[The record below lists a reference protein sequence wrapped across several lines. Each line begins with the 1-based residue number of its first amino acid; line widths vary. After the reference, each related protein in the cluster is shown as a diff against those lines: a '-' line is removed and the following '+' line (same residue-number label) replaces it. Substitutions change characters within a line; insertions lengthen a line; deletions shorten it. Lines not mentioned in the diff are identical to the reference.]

1 MSDIEG
7 PQTWDQIKGSAF
19 ETIIFDSLTSRRIP
33 FLKNLSKL
41 LNDGS
46 LKSLED
52 DDNKVLQLIS
62 INLLKTYNYY
72 QDLSS
77 RSQLL
82 ATLESLIRFNSNYF
96 SGFLKFIIGIL
107 TSSHS
112 LAITDYLT
120 LLSWINRFLE
130 LYFEL
135 ALTNADWLQ
144 NLIISQALILN
155 DAVNSTSNSKPS
167 QHIRRIYDSIIAS
180 TKYSIIAGLKGSNG
194 SLLDQLVETPL
205 NSSLTKANLSLIL
218 NYVGIVSSSVV
229 EVQPSNPSIYDHFSK
244 SGLVEK
250 ILLFYTTQVLLTK
263 VAPSDKSLTNF
274 HQFFGYHFINNDT
287 LIKTIIPQLDKA
299 ILRSS
304 EISFNHLTVPLFK
317 NLDPKTIDLSD
328 FLVDSK
334 FLSNLLGGCKS
345 VKPQVRVNSSA
356 TFELIIK
363 NLIPN
368 MSADKYSKLI
378 NEISKTFKATS
389 NSEIKFDIIYLLSF
403 IKSPETSSKVLTD
416 LLPIISKD
424 QNEVSLVGLVHAYI
438 IHFFNVLL
446 SSDSEIDTKF
456 TTQIIA
462 GLSDKKVALRRFW
475 FTELGA
481 YLSSIKSANLVNDNL
496 KKFVNEIYPSLL
508 KSLEEAQKSPL
519 PSVTSKGISCAYV
532 TITLSSLF
540 LENNLLTVDTNE
552 VFIKSLTDSS
562 DKFSILVSSKVI
574 TKLTGDELSWNAKS
588 LLASL
593 PYVDSISD
601 EDKLSYGLA
610 WLYFATSNSVAYK
623 IRNECLDLLKAG
635 FESHAA
641 VFSSI
646 LFTSIYKL
654 INDLDAKLID
664 NELFNYNLKFISPI
678 ISILTHTS
686 DIELAKSNLIQ
697 SLIISNHSQ
706 IPVKNEWVGLIQRA
720 GDSLDVGELVS
731 SNVDTITGDI
741 YSNLSNNNAEGE
753 VYKASVKSLG
763 VAAFIKPDV
772 LGPKIASIL
781 NDDLSSDALNKLGTS
796 DVEIWKGEE
805 GKLVVDVLNADKK
818 SKNNSTSSNNG
829 ADAKWEEELRKEL
842 AAKNKGKTNVPAK
855 KLTKQEQTL
864 VNEQLAKES
873 EIRAKVQS
881 IVNAVTR
888 SLYIIKELT
897 KNAVQVDNGV
907 KYWYPVAINQTLS
920 ILFNEAN
927 FELLDKSFVVD
938 AFITLSDL
946 FSSRLGLLK
955 PFVGVAILRINDVQN
970 LPDNYT
976 EEPLINLLG
985 RILFRIK
992 ILSDQ
997 RPLDSVSLSYLLPLI
1012 TKVLENGHQVALK
1025 NSSKQAVTS
1034 EFVEE
1039 DPEEEQLL
1047 LAIEIISSHSE
1058 IFEDESIPRTRII
1071 EVLISL
1077 MGLASKAKLA
1087 KDCFLALCQ
1096 HISVNISEGD
1106 LSLLLSNLITPKAF
1120 VKTAILEALDSE
1132 FELTHLKFSN
1142 EIWITVHDDDTNISE
1157 IASTVWQDNEFEIIR
1172 DAPEQLLSFAGDKNP
1187 GIRLSIAQAIASSIQ
1202 ALVQKESGIF
1212 NDSLDSLI
1220 ELYKVKENPPPL
1232 KKDEYG
1238 LVIRA
1243 TMDQKDSWE
1252 ERSTVALALK
1262 FLAPLF
1268 KDSQAEVEK
1277 VFKFLVNDQ
1286 ALGDKEALVRQELQE
1301 SGVEIIKL
1309 HGLEN
1314 IEVLIPIF
1322 EACLAEKDN
1331 GTKKQDNIRECVI
1344 ILYGALG
1351 RHLDAS
1357 DERLN
1362 LIVDRLI
1369 KTLKTPSED
1378 VQYAISECIAPLVKS
1393 FTDKLQTYFDQL
1405 FETLFTGKNIAAR
1418 RGAAYGIAGLVKGA
1432 GIKSLAT
1439 YDIMRTLIDAADD
1452 KKDPARREGVSFVFE
1467 CLSLSLGKFF
1477 EPYVIEILPILL
1489 KSLGD
1494 PVPEVREA
1502 TDMAARE
1509 IMKNTTSYGVKKL
1522 IPVTIGNLDEIAW
1535 RSKKGS
1541 VELLGAMAYLDP
1553 TQLSAS
1559 LSTIVPEIVG
1569 VLNDTHKEVRKAAD
1583 QSLKRFGE
1591 VIRNPEIQVIVP
1603 DLINAIGDP
1612 TKYTDIALDKL
1623 IKTQFVHYID
1633 GPSLALIIHVIH
1645 RGMRDRSASTKK
1657 KACQIVGNMA
1667 ILVDSKDLRPYL
1679 PQLVEEL
1686 EVAMVD
1692 PVPATRSTA
1701 ARALGSL
1708 VEKLGENQF
1717 PDLIPRLLL
1726 TLQDESKAGDR
1737 LGSAQALSEV
1747 ICGLGIDKLEDLLPT
1762 ILSNAVSPRSAIR
1775 SGFMPLLLFLPVC
1788 FGAQFSPYLTKIIPP
1803 ILAGLADIDEDIRE
1817 TAIKAGRLIVKNY
1830 AKKAVDILLPELEA
1844 GIFDSNYRI
1853 RLSSLELTG
1862 DLLFQV
1868 TGISGKSELA
1878 EDQIDHSSEINK
1890 SLIDVLGQERRDRVL
1905 SALFICRSDTTGI
1918 VRSAAVDIWKAL
1930 VANTPRTVKEILP
1943 TLTSIIVKRLASN
1956 DESQRAIAAATL
1968 GEMVRRVGSN
1978 ALDQLLPTLENNLI
1992 TGDTDTKQG
2001 ICIALTELI
2010 QSASSDVLREYQD
2023 SFIKITRDALIDS
2036 SSQVRESA
2044 AQSFQALQEE
2054 LGKVVIDEIIPYLL
2068 NLLQSSEDSENA
2080 LSALQDIMTTKSEI
2094 IFPILIPTLLTPP
2107 IDAFKVKAL
2116 SALASVAG
2124 TALYKRLS
2132 SIINTLIQAVI
2143 DSKSES
2149 EEYQEEIKASFDKIL
2164 LSIDSDS
2171 GIHPLMQQ
2179 LLSLV
2184 KHEDPV
2190 KRGIIYERL
2199 GNFFKDT
2206 SLDYSMYTQDMVQQF
2221 ILSLD
2226 DKSPQVVQGT
2236 FEALTSLIK
2245 SQSKESLEKLVK
2257 PAYQSLVLTGVKGE
2271 EIAGFRLN
2279 RGPNCI
2285 LPIFLHG
2292 LMYGNNEQ
2300 KELSSLSIADIIDK
2314 TPATILKPFAT
2325 IITGPLIRV
2334 IGEKVTS
2341 DIKVGILIALTNL
2354 LKKIPQF
2361 LRPFIPQLQRTFV
2374 RSLGDTNNEVLREK
2388 AVLAL
2393 GVLIEY
2399 QPRVDSLVTELVT
2412 GAKNSD
2418 DNGVKMSMLKAMLEV
2433 INKSGSKMSENSKV
2447 SIMGLIEEEI
2457 NNNLNNEKAVVSY
2470 ARLIGSIS
2478 TILSID
2484 ESKVIIENKILKL
2497 NLSEQETMVNLS
2509 SDLKFSILLINSFLK
2524 ESPQHFFQSSLIDD
2538 LLEFLINS
2546 SKSKFDYIGDNS
2558 VIAIGKVLL
2567 QISPDKKGN
2576 AAKFEIDDDAIE
2588 GLIKQLCY
2596 SMLKPESN
2604 SNDTRRLSLVV
2615 IRTISR
2621 FNYEK
2626 LIKPYWD
2633 SVIPSIF
2640 TCVRDSIIPV
2650 KLAAEKAFLSSFN
2663 LVEDVNAAD
2672 FHSWFDEKS
2681 ASGSTI
2687 DNLIGT
2693 AIQLRSIGD
2702 YTKRVASRLAN
2713 VERERI
2719 EAGGDEETMFSDRF
2733 EDEQEVW
2740 AVGGVDIR
2748 SE

>member
-1 MSDIEG
+1 MTDVEG
-7 PQTWDQIKGSAF
+7 VQTWDQIKSSAF
-19 ETIIFDSLTSRRIP
+19 ETIIFDSSTSRRIP
-33 FLKNLSKL
+33 FLKNLSKVI
-41 LNDGS
+41 NDGS
-46 LKSLED
+46 FVSDDEDKKS
-52 DDNKVLQLIS
+52 LQLIS

-72 QDLSS
+72 QDLNS
-77 RSQLL
+77 RTQLL
-82 ATLESLIRFNSNYF
+82 LTLESLVGFNSNYL
-96 SGFLKFIIGIL
+96 SGYLKFITGII
-107 TSSHS
+107 TTSHS

-130 LYFEL
+130 LYYEL
-135 ALTNADWLQ
+135 GLSNQDLLQ
-144 NLIISQALILN
+144 NLIVNQSLILN
-155 DAVNSTSNSKPS
+155 DAINATTNSKHS

-180 TKYSIIAGLKGSNG
+180 TKYSIIVGLKSDG
-194 SLLDQLVETPL
+194 SLINELVNIL
-205 NSSLTKANLSLIL
+205 LSSSLTKDNLSLIL
-218 NYVGIVSSSVV
+218 NYVGIISSSVV
-229 EVQPSNPSIYDHFSK
+229 EIQPTNPSIFEQFS
-244 SGLVEK
+244 GITDK
-250 ILLFYTTQVLLTK
+250 IILFYTSQVLLTK
-263 VAPSDKSLTNF
+263 VPPSDKALINF
-274 HQFFGYHFINNDT
+274 HQFFGYNFIDNDT
-287 LIKTIIPQLDKA
+287 MIQNIIPQLDKA

-317 NLDPKTIDLSD
+317 HLNSNIDFSEILIG
-328 FLVDSK
+328 SK
-334 FLSNLLGGCKS
+334 FLSNLFGGCKS

-356 TFELIIK
+356 TLELIIK
-363 NLIPN
+363 NFIPK
-368 MSADKYSKLI
+368 MSTGDYNKLI
-378 NEISKTFKATS
+378 NEIFKVFKATS
-389 NSEIKFDIIYLLSF
+389 NADIKFDIVNILSF
-403 IKSPETSSKVLTD
+403 ISRSEMSVKILTD
-416 LLPIISKD
+416 LLPIVSKD

-438 IHFFNVLL
+438 NHFFKVLL
-446 SSDSEIDTKF
+446 DSNIETKF
-456 TTQIIA
+456 TTQIIC

-475 FTELGA
+475 FNELGN
-481 YLSSIKSANLVNDNL
+481 YLLSTKPVNLVNDNL
-496 KKFVNEIYPSLL
+496 KQFVNDIYPTLLQSLV
-508 KSLEEAQKSPL
+508 EAQKAPL
-519 PSVTSKGISCAYV
+519 PSVTNKGISCAYV
-532 TITLSSLF
+532 TISLTSLF
-540 LENNLLTVDTNE
+540 LEHKLLTSDINNVY
-552 VFIKSLTDSS
+552 ISSLEDRE
-562 DKFSILVSSKVI
+562 DKFSILISSKVI
-574 TKLTGDELSWNAKS
+574 TKLTCNDLSWCAKS
-588 LLASL
+588 LIASL
-593 PYVDSISD
+593 SYVESISD
-601 EDKLSYGLA
+601 DNKLSYGLA
-610 WLYFATSNSVAYK
+610 WLYFAASDSVPYNV
-623 IRNECLDLLKAG
+623 RNETLDLIKLG
-635 FESHAA
+635 FNSHPQA
-641 VFSSI
+641 FSSI
-646 LFTSIYKL
+646 LLKSIHKL
-654 INDLDAKLID
+654 LSDLDAKIID
-664 NELFNYNLKFISPI
+664 NDLFRYNLRFISPI
-678 ISILTHTS
+678 ISIITQS
-686 DIELAKSNLIQ
+686 SEIELIKTNLIQ
-697 SLIISNHSQ
+697 SLIISNHPQ
-706 IPVKNEWVGLIQRA
+706 IPIKSEWVGLIQRS
-720 GDSLDVGELVS
+720 GYSLDVGDLVS
-731 SNVDTITGDI
+731 DYIDTIIGDV
-741 YSNLSNNNAEGE
+741 YANLAGNTEGE
-753 VYKASVKSLG
+753 VYKASIKALG

-772 LGPKIASIL
+772 IGPRIASL
-781 NDDLSSDALNKLGTS
+781 LKDDLTLPNLSNSDI
-796 DVEIWKGEE
+796 EIWRGEE
-805 GKLVVDVLNADKK
+805 GKLVVDVLNDKK
-818 SKNNSTSSNNG
+818 SHNTSSSNKN

-842 AAKNKGKTNVPAK
+842 AAKNKGKSNVPAK

-864 VNEQLAKES
+864 VNEQIAKES
-873 EIRAKVQS
+873 EIRANVQTT
-881 IVNAVTR
+881 VNAVTR
-888 SLYIIKELT
+888 SLFIIKELT
-897 KNAVQVDNGV
+897 KNAAQIDNGV

-920 ILFNEAN
+920 ILFNETN
-927 FELLDKSFVVD
+927 FGFLDK
-938 AFITLSDL
+938 AFIIDVYINLSDL

-955 PFVGVAILRINDVQN
+955 PFVGVAILRINEVQN
-970 LPDNYT
+970 LPEQYT
-976 EEPLINLLG
+976 EEPLIHLLG

-997 RPLDSVSLSYLLPLI
+997 RPLDSISLSYLLPLI
-1012 TKVLENGHQVALK
+1012 TKVLENGQQVAIK

-1058 IFEDESIPRTRII
+1058 IFEDDSIPRTRIL

-1096 HISVNISEGD
+1096 HISVNISDSD
-1106 LSLLLSNLITPKAF
+1106 LSLLLSSLITPKSF
-1120 VKTAILEALDSE
+1120 VKNSILEGLDSE
-1132 FELTHLKFSN
+1132 FELHHLKYSS
-1142 EIWITVHDDDTNISE
+1142 EIWINVHDDDANISE
-1157 IASTVWQDNEFEIIR
+1157 IASTIWQDNEFEITP
-1172 DAPEQLLSFAGDKNP
+1172 DAPVQLLKFAGDKNP
-1187 GIRLSIAQAIASSIQ
+1187 GIRLSIAQAIASAVKANASIFS
-1202 ALVQKESGIF
+1202 E
-1212 NDSLDSLI
+1212 SLDSLI
-1220 ELYKVKENPPPL
+1220 SLYKEKENPPPL

-1238 LVIRA
+1238 LVIR
-1243 TMDQKDSWE
+1243 TKVDQKDCWE
-1252 ERSTVALALK
+1252 ERSTVALTL
-1262 FLAPLF
+1262 LYLSPLF
-1268 KDSQAEVEK
+1268 NDQGEIEK
-1277 VFKFLVNDQ
+1277 VFKFFVNEE
-1286 ALGDKEALVRQELQE
+1286 ALGDKEPLVRQELQE
-1301 SGVEIIKL
+1301 AGVEIIKS

-1344 ILYGALG
+1344 ILYGAIG
-1351 RHLDAS
+1351 RHLDPS

-1393 FTDKLQTYFDQL
+1393 FKDKLQDYFDQL
-1405 FETLFTGKNIAAR
+1405 FDTLFTSKKMASR

-1432 GIKSLAT
+1432 GLKSLAT

-1494 PVPEVREA
+1494 AVPEVREA

-1522 IPVTIGNLDEIAW
+1522 IPVAIGNLDEIAW

-1541 VELLGAMAYLDP
+1541 VELLGSMAYLDP

-1569 VLNDTHKEVRKAAD
+1569 VLNDSHKEVRKAAD

-1612 TKYTDIALDKL
+1612 TKYTDPALDKL

-1762 ILSNAVSPRSAIR
+1762 ILNNAVSPRSAIR
-1775 SGFMPLLLFLPVC
+1775 AGFMPLLLFLPVC

-1803 ILAGLADIDEDIRE
+1803 ILAGLADVDEDIRE

-1830 AKKAVDILLPELEA
+1830 AKKAVDILLPELET
-1844 GIFDSNYRI
+1844 GIFDTNYRI

-1868 TGISGKSELA
+1868 TGISGKSELG
-1878 EDQIDHSSEINK
+1878 EDQVDHSSEINK

-1905 SALFICRSDTTGI
+1905 SSLFICRSDTTGI

-1943 TLTSIIVKRLASN
+1943 TLTSIIVKRLAAN
-1956 DESQRAIAAATL
+1956 DESQRAIAASTL
-1968 GEMVRRVGSN
+1968 GEMVRRVGAN
-1978 ALDQLLPTLENNLI
+1978 ALDQLMPTLENNLI
-1992 TGDTDTKQG
+1992 SGDTDTKQG

-2010 QSASSDVLREYQD
+2010 QSASSDVLNEYQHA
-2023 SFIKITRDALIDS
+2023 FIKITRDALIDS
-2036 SSQVRESA
+2036 SPQVRESA

-2068 NLLQSSEDSENA
+2068 NLLQSSDDSENA

-2124 TALYKRLS
+2124 SALYKRLS
-2132 SIINTLIQAVI
+2132 SIINTLMQAVI
-2143 DSKSES
+2143 DSRSES
-2149 EEYQEEIKASFDKIL
+2149 EEYQEEIKSSFDKIL
-2164 LSIDSDS
+2164 LSIDSDA

-2179 LLSLV
+2179 LLSLI

-2190 KRGIIYERL
+2190 KRSIIYERL

-2236 FEALTSLIK
+2236 FDALSALVK

-2271 EIAGFRLN
+2271 EIAGFQLN

-2300 KELSSLSIADIIDK
+2300 KELSALSIADIIDK

-2388 AVLAL
+2388 AVIAM

-2447 SIMGLIEEEI
+2447 AIMGLIEEEI
-2457 NNNLNNEKAVVSY
+2457 DNNLHNEKAVVSY
-2470 ARLIGSIS
+2470 ARIIGSIS
-2478 TILSID
+2478 TILSVD

-2497 NLSEQETMVNLS
+2497 NLSEQETKVNLS

-2524 ESPQHFFQSSLIDD
+2524 ESPQHFFQSSLVED
-2538 LLEFLINS
+2538 LLEFLITCC
-2546 SKSKFDYIGDNS
+2546 KSKFDYISDNS
-2558 VIAIGKVLL
+2558 VIAIGKILL

-2576 AAKFEIDDDAIE
+2576 AGKYEIDDEAIE
-2588 GLIKQLCY
+2588 SLVNQLCS
-2596 SMLKPESN
+2596 SMLVPASN

-2615 IRTISR
+2615 IRTVAR
-2621 FNYEK
+2621 FNYEL
-2626 LIKPYWD
+2626 LIKPNWD
-2633 SVIPSIF
+2633 SIIPSIF

-2650 KLAAEKAFLSSFN
+2650 KLAAEKAYLAAFN
-2663 LVEDVNAAD
+2663 LVDDVNSAD
-2672 FHSWFDEKS
+2672 FNSWFNEKS
-2681 ASGSTI
+2681 ANGATI
-2687 DNLIGT
+2687 DNLVGAT
-2693 AIQLRSIGD
+2693 IQLRSIGD

-2740 AVGGVDIR
+2740 AVGGVDI
-2748 SE
+2748 SK